1 MPEDRPDRAAAG
13 RVGDGRPAGVNCR
26 PPSRRRPTHGR
37 RRDDDKPNKRRHAR
51 FLVEGVQG
59 RMVFASQVEILNL
72 SLGGV
77 AIKADRRLNIG
88 GDYTLKLELA
98 GEAVDIKGVVVW
110 SVMSGMHKAGEA
122 DTVPEY
128 SAGLRFKDVFTER
141 VLKLMAFIDRHK
153 VFEEHRVGG
162 LRFRIDAPGKALLDT
177 PEEYR
182 VRLISRSGML
192 IETAARSGAG
202 SRLSDGDLAARLRAH
217 PLRGPRRLRARG
229 RPDPPAHYEFG
240 IEFLSLQPE
249 DDDRL
254 QAFIEAL
261 AKDR

>member
-1 MPEDRPDRAAAG
+1 MEDQDRT
-13 RVGDGRPAGVNCR
+13 DE
-26 PPSRRRPTHGR
+26 
-37 RRDDDKPNKRRHAR
+37 DDKPNKRRHAR

-59 RMVFASQVEILNL
+59 RMVFASQVDILNL
-72 SLGGV
+72 SMGGV

-88 GDYTLKLELA
+88 GEYTLRLELA
-98 GEAVDIKGVVVW
+98 GDTVDIKGVVVW
-110 SVMSGMHKAGEA
+110 SVMSGMHKAGAA

-128 SAGLRFKDVFTER
+128 SAGLRFKDIFTER

-192 IETAARSGAG
+192 IET
-202 SRLSDGDLAARLRAH
+202 
-217 PLRGPRRLRARG
+217 P
-229 RPDPPAHYEFG
+229 
-240 IEFLSLQPE
+240 
-249 DDDRL
+249 
-254 QAFIEAL
+254 
-261 AKDR
+261 

>member
-1 MPEDRPDRAAAG
+1 MDEE
-13 RVGDGRPAGVNCR
+13 
-26 PPSRRRPTHGR
+26 
-37 RRDDDKPNKRRHAR
+37 DDDKPNKRRHAR

-110 SVMSGMHKAGEA
+110 SVMSGVHKAGGA

-192 IETAARSGAG
+192 IETAHDLELERVYPMEISPGELPPIRFAG
-202 SRLSDGDLAARLRAH
+202 RVASVLAVSTGSPTR
-217 PLRGPRRLRARG
+217 
-229 RPDPPAHYEFG
+229 YEFG